1 MIRLLVSASAI
12 VALLLGYQAWFSDSG
27 YFALM
32 KMEDRVALQRQATAE
47 IEAGNEGLTREV
59 MGLKHTRLAVE
70 SRARTD
76 LGMIKDGEAFFLV
89 VDAD

>member
-1 MIRLLVSASAI
+1 MMRLMLSAMAL
-12 VALLLGYQAWFSDSG
+12 VALLLGYRAWFGDSG
-27 YFALM
+27 YFALA
-32 KMEDRVALQRQATAE
+32 KMQQRVEQQQEATAE
-47 IEAGNEGLTREV
+47 IEASNAELTREV
-59 MGLKHTRLAVE
+59 VGLKHTALAVE